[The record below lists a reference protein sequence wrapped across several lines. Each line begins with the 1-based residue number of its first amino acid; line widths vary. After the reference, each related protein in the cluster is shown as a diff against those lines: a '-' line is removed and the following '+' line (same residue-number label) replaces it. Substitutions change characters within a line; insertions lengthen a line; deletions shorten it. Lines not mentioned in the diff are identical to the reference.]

1 MTNMTT
7 AENPPLEAQEVESR
21 IITFIERE
29 LLSPGETVNR
39 DDDLLSGDIFDSIGV
54 LRLAAFVEEDFKLE
68 MQPSDFVIENFQ
80 TVAVLA
86 QYILHAGSSR

>member
-7 AENPPLEAQEVESR
+7 AENPRLEAQEVESR

>member
-1 MTNMTT
+1 MTT
-7 AENPPLEAQEVESR
+7 DVNPRLETQEVESR
-21 IITFIERE
+21 IIAFIEHE
-29 LLSPGETVNR
+29 LLSPGEPVDR
-39 DDDLLSGDIFDSIGV
+39 DDDLLSGEIFDSIGV

-86 QYILHAGSSR
+86 QYVLHTDSSQ

>member
-7 AENPPLEAQEVESR
+7 DENTRVEAHEAETR

-86 QYILHAGSSR
+86 QYILRAGSSQ